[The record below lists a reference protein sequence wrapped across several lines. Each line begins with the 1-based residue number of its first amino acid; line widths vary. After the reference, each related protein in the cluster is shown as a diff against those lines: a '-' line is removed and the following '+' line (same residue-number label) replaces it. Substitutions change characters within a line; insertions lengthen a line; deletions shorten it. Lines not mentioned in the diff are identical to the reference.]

1 MDIIYCFSQC
11 VTLIEGDGIG
21 PEISRAVI
29 KVFEAAGAPITWEPV
44 DVSPVKT
51 PDGRVTV
58 PEGVIQS
65 MERNKIGLKGTDW
78 FSNTKYTQNNFG

>member
-1 MDIIYCFSQC
+1 MLLSIQC

-21 PEISRAVI
+21 PEISSAVV
-29 KVFEAAGAPITWEPV
+29 KVFDAAGAPITWEPV
-44 DVSPVKT
+44 DVQPIKT

-65 MERNKIGLKGTDW
+65 MERNKIGLKGM
-78 FSNTKYTQNNFG
+78 